1 MDVPALL
8 RARFGG
14 LPRAFWWIWV
24 GLLLNRAGVFVQPLL
39 TFYLTLER
47 GLGLTEAALVVSAYG
62 AGSVVGSLL
71 GGVAADRLGRRVTM
85 IVSAFAGAAGL
96 VVLGEA
102 RGFWGITAAAFGTA
116 LVWDLHRPAVHA
128 MVADI
133 VPPEHRIRAFGL
145 QYVAVNLGF
154 AVAPVL
160 AGWLAGVGYAT
171 LFAAAA
177 VVQLGWAAFV
187 LAFLPETRSVAAAA
201 AARVPGGA
209 GLGTA
214 LRDGVYVRFLLLCVL
229 LTLLP
234 HQSFVALSAWM
245 ASQGHSPATFGSVIA
260 LNGVL
265 IVLVQPWIVEAVGRR
280 DVPRVFMVASVLY
293 GVGFMLH
300 GVSPLVAVHAL
311 AIATWTMGEILV
323 APVQSG
329 VAATL
334 APPEARGRYQG
345 LMGTSFST
353 AGMIAP
359 LVGAAVM
366 DRFGGRVLW
375 FGCLGLGLVCAAG
388 MAWMGPRL
396 RERLRGGLG

>member
-1 MDVPALL
+1 MDLAPLL

-14 LPRAFWWIWV
+14 LPRAFWWVWL

-39 TFYLTLER
+39 TFYLTESQ
-47 GLGLTEAALVVSAYG
+47 GLPLTDAAAVVSIYG
-62 AGSVVGSLL
+62 AGSVAGSLL
-71 GGVAADRLGRRVTM
+71 GGISADRLGRRITL
-85 IVSAFAGAAGL
+85 IGSAFAGAAGL
-96 VVLGEA
+96 VLLGEA
-102 RGFWGITAAAFGTA
+102 RGFWPIAAAAFGTA

-128 MVADI
+128 MVADLI
-133 VPPEHRIRAFGL
+133 PPADRVRAFGL

-154 AVAPVL
+154 AVAPAL
-160 AGWLAGVGYAT
+160 AGWLAGIGYGV
-171 LFAAAA
+171 LFQAAAA
-177 VVQLGWAAFV
+177 VQIGWALFV
-187 LAFLPETRSVAAAA
+187 LAFLPETRSAHAAA
-201 AARVPGGA
+201 AARAPGSA

-214 LRDGVYVRFLLLCVL
+214 LRDGVYVRFLVLCVL
-229 LTLLP
+229 LCLLP
-234 HQSFVALSAWM
+234 QQSAVALSAWM
-245 ASQGHSPATFGSVIA
+245 AAQGHGPATFGTVIA

-280 DVPRVFMVASVLY
+280 DVPRVFMVAALLY
-293 GVGFMLH
+293 GVGFFLH

-311 AIATWTMGEILV
+311 AVATWTMGEILV

-359 LVGAAVM
+359 VLGAWTMAHFGGHAVWIGCLLVG
-366 DRFGGRVLW
+366 
-375 FGCLGLGLVCAAG
+375 LGCAAG
-388 MAWMGPRL
+388 MVGMAPG
-396 RERLRGGLG
+396 LRGRLGAG